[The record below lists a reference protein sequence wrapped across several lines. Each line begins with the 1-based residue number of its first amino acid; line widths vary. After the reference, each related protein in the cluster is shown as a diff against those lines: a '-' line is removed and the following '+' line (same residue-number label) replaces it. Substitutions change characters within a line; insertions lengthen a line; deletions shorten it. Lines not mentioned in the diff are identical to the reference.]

1 MENGAL
7 SQAAIDALL
16 GGGGAPDPVQEEQPS
31 APISPAQPEQTPPT
45 PETPPAPPK
54 TVTRARPTIITTG
67 NSEIDKKLGGGIP
80 PGCLILVEGESDA
93 GKSVL
98 CQQIMHGSL
107 SEGMRG
113 VLYTSEDT
121 TGGFVRQMQSLSLDI
136 LDFYLLARLNVY
148 EVPNTFGEQK
158 VFDMLLA
165 HINKLELYSLVIID
179 SMTSFVLHASE
190 AETLEFFSRAKQL
203 CDKGRTIIVT
213 LHSFALTEQF
223 LSRIRSM
230 SDGHLKL
237 RTEEIGTQIVKV
249 LEVAKIRGASKTTGN
264 IVPFDVEPRM
274 GIRIIPITKAQA

>member
-148 EVPNTFGEQK
+148 EVPNTFGEQ
-158 VFDMLLA
+158 
-165 HINKLELYSLVIID
+165 
-179 SMTSFVLHASE
+179 
-190 AETLEFFSRAKQL
+190 
-203 CDKGRTIIVT
+203 GRTIIVT
-213 LHSFALTEQF
+213 LHSF
-223 LSRIRSM
+223 
-230 SDGHLKL
+230 
-237 RTEEIGTQIVKV
+237 
-249 LEVAKIRGASKTTGN
+249 EVAKIRGASKTTGN